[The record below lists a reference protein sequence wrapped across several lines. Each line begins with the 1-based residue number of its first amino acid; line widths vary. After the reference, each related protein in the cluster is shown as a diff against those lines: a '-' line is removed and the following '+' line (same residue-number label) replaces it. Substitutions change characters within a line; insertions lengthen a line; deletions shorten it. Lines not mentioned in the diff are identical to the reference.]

1 MEHASE
7 STLPMAMRVDEAPQS
22 RPSLQPASER
32 CRYLY
37 VCTVAVRSRCAPL
50 AEVSSFAHDGCN
62 DAPTE
67 QQHGGPLT

>member
-1 MEHASE
+1 
-7 STLPMAMRVDEAPQS
+7 MRQIF
-22 RPSLQPASER
+22 
-32 CRYLY
+32 LY
-37 VCTVAVRSRCAPL
+37 VCAVRGGVAVRCS